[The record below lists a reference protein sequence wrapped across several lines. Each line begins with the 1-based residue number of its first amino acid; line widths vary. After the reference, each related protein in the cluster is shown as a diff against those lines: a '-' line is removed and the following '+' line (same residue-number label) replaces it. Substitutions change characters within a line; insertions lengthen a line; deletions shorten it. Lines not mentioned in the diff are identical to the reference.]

1 MAADGTSDAYGGT
14 TALRDTHVNSLSIL
28 IIDDDEQIRVFL
40 RQVLEEAGY
49 KVIEASNGHDGL
61 RQFRQTP
68 TDLVIT
74 DLLMRDTDGL
84 EVTVALRRES
94 PTVKIIAF
102 SGGSGHW
109 DYLDAANFLGAHR
122 TMRKPVTRADL
133 LQAVEQELGGGS
145 LNPEGK
151 VEP

>member
-1 MAADGTSDAYGGT
+1 VTP
-14 TALRDTHVNSLSIL
+14 RSIL
-28 IIDDDEQIRVFL
+28 LIDDDAPIRAFL

-49 KVIEASNGHDGL
+49 KVIEASNGQEGL

-68 TDLVIT
+68 TDFVIT
-74 DLLMRDTDGL
+74 DLLMPDTDGL
-84 EVTVALRRES
+84 EVTVGLRRES
-94 PTVKIIAF
+94 PTVKIIAL

-109 DYLDAANFLGAHR
+109 DYLDAAKFLGAHR